1 MAHAT
6 DYASMAD
13 IHKLKRSSQPLSYD
27 NQNAYHLVLNFL
39 RTNANWSI
47 DSLVRYCMSQYA
59 DFGVTPQII
68 ASAIKTYINE
78 KN

>member
-13 IHKLKRSSQPLSYD
+13 IHKLKKYSQPKPIYD
-27 NQNAYHLVLNFL
+27 NSYHLVLNFL

-59 DFGVTPQII
+59 DFGVTPTII
-68 ASAIKTYINE
+68 ASAIKTYIE
-78 KN
+78 EA